1 MTLSKVVGVDF
12 TSAPSRKKPITC
24 MEGILEKEGPS
35 LNPLTPNPS
44 SSCIRIQTF
53 HTYSSFEGFE
63 AFLKAEDAWF
73 GAFDFPFGQPR
84 EFIQA
89 VGWPLPWAEY
99 VATIDRL
106 GKDGFEEVVLRYQAE
121 HPVGKKQLFR
131 LTDRLTQSSS
141 PMKLHF
147 TPVGKMFFQGAPR
160 LLKAGISVLPCHPTP
175 SGKIAVEGYPA
186 LLARKYGHKKPYK
199 TENPNNPKA
208 KAHAQ
213 VREKIVEG
221 LIHSD
226 FKAQYGF
233 EVSFQEWRLP
243 QKEINAQSPEAFLIQ
258 DPTGDR
264 LDALLCCIQAAWC
277 VLHQESGYGIPQE
290 FYDSMDSVYD
300 PNEGWIPSP
309 DILSLPSKFKNA
321 NIPTSPTQSAS
332 KIRKKI

>member
-1 MTLSKVVGVDF
+1 MTLSKVIGVDF

-24 MEGILEKEGPS
+24 MEGILEKDLSS
-35 LNPLTPNPS
+35 LNAS
-44 SSCIRIQTF
+44 SSCLRIQKFETHCSF
-53 HTYSSFEGFE
+53 DSFEI
-63 AFLKAEDAWF
+63 FLNQEDTWF

-89 VGWPLPWAEY
+89 VGWPLHWAEY
-99 VATIDRL
+99 VSTLDRL

-121 HPVGKKQLFR
+121 HPVGQKQLFR

-175 SGKIAVEGYPA
+175 SSKIAVEGYPA
-186 LLARKYGHKKPYK
+186 LLARKYGQKKPYK
-199 TENPNNPKA
+199 TENRNNPEA
-208 KAHAQ
+208 KAHTR

-221 LIHSD
+221 LFHPD
-226 FKAQYGF
+226 FKAHYGF
-233 EVSFQEWRLP
+233 EISFQEWKLP
-243 QKEINAQSPEAFLIQ
+243 QEAGNAQSPEAFLIQ
-258 DPTGDR
+258 DPTGDT

-290 FYDSMDSVYD
+290 FYDSNNSVCD

-309 DILSLPSKFKNA
+309 DILSHPPKSRTAYNSA
-321 NIPTSPTQSAS
+321 SPTQSAS